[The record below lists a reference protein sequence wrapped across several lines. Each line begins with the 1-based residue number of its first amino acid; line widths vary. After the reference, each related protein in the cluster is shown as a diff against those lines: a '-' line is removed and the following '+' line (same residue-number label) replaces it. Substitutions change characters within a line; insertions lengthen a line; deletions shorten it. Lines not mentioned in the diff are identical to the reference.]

1 MSDGQQKAVWGGYE
15 FRVYDVALSGWNDVG
30 GVYIFAG
37 VDAANRWYAHYIGQ
51 TGSFKTRIPGHERL
65 AEATSAYR
73 TTHIHA
79 RTVPDSLQRTTIEQA
94 LVRSYQPPMNRQAR

>member
-1 MSDGQQKAVWGGYE
+1 MGNGQQKAVWGGYE
-15 FRVYDVALSGWNDVG
+15 FLVYDVALTGWNDVG

-65 AEATSAYR
+65 SEAISTYR

-79 RTVPDSLQRTTIEQA
+79 RTVADARQRTTIEQA
-94 LVRSYQPPMNRQAR
+94 LVRTYRPPMNLQAG